1 MDEYRRDAVQRLLNT
16 PGMEAPLGSTAT
28 ALGLGLTSTPAFSGR
43 VVEMVQVK
51 SEVRGKNGETI
62 MIWVPRHQVESKTAI
77 KVDAM
82 KKKTVRKMKKIMEI
96 TKAATTLGSPVT
108 EADSMIAGDQ
118 SIAASHMTVEQP
130 VEMAQV
136 NVRGETGDG
145 LLERFRRLGKKTAK
159 PEESSKTGK
168 LLRNLRE
175 LPVFRKKTPTPTEP
189 LLVGN
194 IAEVGDTAEAPK
206 AGKTPQTEDSSKAA
220 DPRTPRTVPEMPSL
234 ALHGPSADSGVSP
247 QGQESEGAEYVLAS
261 GYTSFPSIAQS
272 PQSAVAGP
280 SRTTSGFPSVPTTSV
295 GEGSSAWQTRS
306 PTVESVDD
314 SEDGGKGKG
323 KMPELPNLPEL
334 A

>member
-1 MDEYRRDAVQRLLNT
+1 MDEYRRNAVQRLVNT
-16 PGMEAPLGSTAT
+16 AGMEAPLGSTAT

-43 VVEMVQVK
+43 VVEMVQVQ

-62 MIWVPRHQVESKTAI
+62 MIWVPRHQVESKMSI
-77 KVDAM
+77 KIDAV
-82 KKKTVRKMKKIMEI
+82 KKKTVGKVKEVMKI
-96 TKAATTLGSPVT
+96 TKAATTLGSPET
-108 EADSMIAGDQ
+108 AADSTIAGDRT
-118 SIAASHMTVEQP
+118 IAAHHMTVGQP

-136 NVRGETGDG
+136 NVRGETADG

-159 PEESSKTGK
+159 PEESSRTGK

-175 LPVFRKKTPTPTEP
+175 LPGFRKKTPTPTEP

-194 IAEVGDTAEAPK
+194 IAEVGETAEAPK

-220 DPRTPRTVPEMPSL
+220 DPRTPRIVPEMPSL
-234 ALHGPSADSGVSP
+234 TLHGPSADSGVSP
-247 QGQESEGAEYVLAS
+247 QCQESSEGAEYVLAS

-272 PQSAVAGP
+272 PQSTGAGP
-280 SRTTSGFPSVPTTSV
+280 SGTTSGFPSVPTTDV

-306 PTVESVDD
+306 PTVESVAE
-314 SEDGGKGKG
+314 SEDEGKGKG
-323 KMPELPNLPEL
+323 KMPAEL